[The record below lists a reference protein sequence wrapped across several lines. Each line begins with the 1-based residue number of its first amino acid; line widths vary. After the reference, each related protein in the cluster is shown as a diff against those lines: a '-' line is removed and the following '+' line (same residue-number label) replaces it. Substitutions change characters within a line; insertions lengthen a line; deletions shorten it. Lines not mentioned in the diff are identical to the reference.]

1 MPHIEF
7 IVSTKPIPK
16 ARPRFTRTGH
26 CFTPKTTTQFE
37 HAVRAAYNAQ
47 CGNAPLTGS
56 LSATI
61 AFTFQKPL
69 KTVLEAPRAD
79 VDNLVKSILDALNG
93 AAYSDDSQITR
104 LTASKA
110 WGIADSIAV
119 SIEFTTA
126 AAIPHAREPIIRKWR
141 ETLDYSS
148 DGRHLGKHPA
158 TPTKRAC
165 GHANGQPWLF

>member
-16 ARPRFTRTGH
+16 ARPRFTRGGH
-26 CFTPKTTTQFE
+26 CFTPKTTMQFE
-37 HAVRAAYNAQ
+37 QAVRAAYNAQ
-47 CGNAPLTGS
+47 CGTAPLTGS

-61 AFTFQKPL
+61 DFTFQRPL
-69 KTVLEAPRAD
+69 KTVLDAPRPD
-79 VDNLVKSILDALNG
+79 VDNLSKAVLDALNG

-110 WGIADSIAV
+110 WGTADSIAV

-126 AAIPHAREPIIRKWR
+126 AAIPTRAPALIKEKPRWR

-148 DGRHLGKHPA
+148 DAPKPHKHPA
-158 TPTKRAC
+158 KPTKRAT
-165 GHANGQPWLF
+165 GHARLF